1 MIFTSR
7 SNKQVAIN
15 EQNEVLLYEDID
27 RITENVCEK
36 IPSRSL
42 VFCLCSNSFGALSG
56 YIAFLNQRI
65 VPVMLD
71 AKTDSELLKKLL
83 DRYEPSFVWTP
94 KDKSDDYF
102 EAWETLISIYD
113 YVLLKN
119 PASVFHT
126 LHDDLALLLTTSGS
140 TGSPKLTR
148 ISYQNLQ
155 SNAESIIQYL
165 QIDAEERPITLLPM
179 HYSFGLSV
187 INSHLLCGAVILLT
201 THSIMEKDFW
211 TFLKTKK
218 TTSLSG
224 VPYTY
229 EMLKR
234 LRFFCMDLPCLK
246 TLTQAG
252 GKLSTELC
260 KEFAEYAQTTGKRF
274 IVMYGQTEAT
284 ARMSYLPPEQAI
296 SKAGSIGI
304 AIPGGRF
311 DLVDDNKQFIENNG
325 QSGELV
331 YQGTN
336 VSLGYAESVDD
347 LAKGDENQGILY
359 TGDLAQR
366 DDDGYYYIV
375 GRKKRFIKLFGN
387 RINLDETESVLK
399 SLYGD
404 CACVG
409 TDDKM
414 IIYTVEEGK
423 ENEIKQ
429 FISTKTNIHFS
440 AFEVRYIPSI
450 PKNTSGKTVYTALTL
465 LK

>member
-1 MIFTSR
+1 MFLDSVI
-7 SNKQVAIN
+7 NKFADNLAIITDKN
-15 EQNEVLLYEDID
+15 ERLTYQELFVLSDELYS
-27 RITENVCEK
+27 K
-36 IPSRSL
+36 IGDSGL
-42 VFCLCSNSFGALSG
+42 VFCLCQNSVPSLIG
-56 YIAFLNQRI
+56 YVSCINNKI
-65 VPVMLD
+65 VPLLLD
-71 AKTDSELLKKLL
+71 ASLNEIFLKQLITVYRPRYLWLPTEKTIGLAGKITYTLNDYSLLQI
-83 DRYEPSFVWTP
+83 DENIS
-94 KDKSDDYF
+94 DKF
-102 EAWETLISIYD
+102 
-113 YVLLKN
+113 
-119 PASVFHT
+119 
-126 LHDDLALLLTTSGS
+126 HDDLALLLATSGS
-140 TGSPKLTR
+140 TGSPKLVR
-148 ISYQNLQ
+148 LSYNNVY
-155 SNAESIIQYL
+155 SNAKSIAQYL
-165 QIDAEERPITLLPM
+165 EIDEYERPITVLPM
-179 HYSFGLSV
+179 HYSFGLSI
-187 INSHLLCGAVILLT
+187 INSHLLKGSTLLLT
-201 THSIMEKDFW
+201 NKSLMEKDFW
-211 TFLKTKK
+211 TFLKTEKA
-218 TTSLSG
+218 TSLSG

-234 LRFFCMDLPCLK
+234 LRFFRMDLPFLK

-252 GKLSTELC
+252 GKLSTALC
-260 KEFAEYAQTTGKRF
+260 REFAEYGQTTGKHF

-304 AIPGGRF
+304 AIPGGKF
-311 DLVDDNKQFIENNG
+311 DLVDNKRQLIENSG

-347 LAKGDENQGILY
+347 LAKGDENKGILY

-387 RINLDETESVLK
+387 RVNLDETESVLK

-440 AFEVRYIPSI
+440 AFEVRYISSI

-465 LK
+465 